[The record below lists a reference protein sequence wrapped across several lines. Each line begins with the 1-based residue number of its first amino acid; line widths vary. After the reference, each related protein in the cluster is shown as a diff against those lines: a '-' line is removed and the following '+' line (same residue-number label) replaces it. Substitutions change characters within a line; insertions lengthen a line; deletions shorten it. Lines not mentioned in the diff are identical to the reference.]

1 MVFVPSFAQLY
12 VSVPFCNRIFTAI
25 MPMVA
30 AGLIA
35 DDPTLQ
41 PIRRLVSLV
50 RPVFIVDLCVLFFNT
65 LL

>member
-1 MVFVPSFAQLY
+1 MTYIPFVNYCHVYLCLSI
-12 VSVPFCNRIFTAI
+12 RMFTAI

-41 PIRRLVSLV
+41 PISRLISLV
-50 RPVFIVDLCVLFFNT
+50 GFIFIAFV
-65 LL
+65 

>member
-1 MVFVPSFAQLY
+1 
-12 VSVPFCNRIFTAI
+12 

-50 RPVFIVDLCVLFFNT
+50 RPFFHVDLRVLFLT
-65 LL
+65 LTFTVALHVFYCLSFFALHVLPS